1 MGGRA
6 YGAVYR
12 GVQKGSGN
20 VFAIKVITALG
31 NAAQKEELE
40 KEIEILKNAS
50 HKNIVTYYGSLS
62 ADDAFWV
69 RTHARTA
76 HTHAHAQAIHAPRAH
91 ARTVPLLSAKVSAR
105 RR

>member
-1 MGGRA
+1 M
-6 YGAVYR
+6 YR

-20 VFAIKVITALG
+20 VFAIEVITALG

-69 RTHARTA
+69 RTHQQR
-76 HTHAHAQAIHAPRAH
+76 HTRHTTRS
-91 ARTVPLLSAKVSAR
+91 R
-105 RR
+105 

>member
-1 MGGRA
+1 MSIRA

-31 NAAQKEELE
+31 NAEQKEELE

-50 HKNIVTYYGSLS
+50 HKNIVTYYGSLT

-69 RTHARTA
+69 CAFSLASEPVRSQARASMRSRTS
-76 HTHAHAQAIHAPRAH
+76 
-91 ARTVPLLSAKVSAR
+91 V
-105 RR
+105 